1 MNKITRLQLQDI
13 IEQVIEDLNPGLG
26 DDGLVEAIQCGDNEL
41 EAVDHIINTLS
52 QEFYPEQR
60 AEISMFKETREALD
74 QLTIKGGK

>member
-41 EAVDHIINTLS
+41 EAVDHIINTLRE
-52 QEFYPEQR
+52 EFYPEQTE
-60 AEISMFKETREALD
+60 EIPMFKETREALD
-74 QLTIKGGK
+74 NLSIRKI

>member
-41 EAVDHIINTLS
+41 EAVDHIINTLRE
-52 QEFYPEQR
+52 EFYPDQTE
-60 AEISMFKETREALD
+60 EIPMFKETREALD
-74 QLTIKGGK
+74 NLSIRKI